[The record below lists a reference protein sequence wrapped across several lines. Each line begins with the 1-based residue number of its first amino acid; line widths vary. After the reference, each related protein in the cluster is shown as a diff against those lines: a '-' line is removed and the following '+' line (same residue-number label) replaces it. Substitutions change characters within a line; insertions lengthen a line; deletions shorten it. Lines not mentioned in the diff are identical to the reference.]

1 MNQQA
6 YSRAYIWR
14 KLLKRYVQPKVH
26 CRNIYNS
33 QDVEAI
39 YVSIG
44 RGVIKTM

>member
-6 YSRAYIWR
+6 YSWAYIGR
-14 KLLKRYVQPKVH
+14 KLLKRYVQPKVR

-33 QDVEAI
+33 QDVEAT
-39 YVSIG
+39 YMSIG